1 MKIKKHL
8 WTIAM
13 IVALVGALQLACGGT
28 PLPPTPIP
36 PTPTPVATSTPSADD
51 HIEQGMAYVEQGK
64 RDEAIAEFQKAIE
77 LEPDNADAYRNLGTV
92 YVEQGKYEE
101 SVAAYEKAI
110 ELAPDFGEAYGD
122 LAGVYTYLGR
132 LEEAVAA
139 GKKAIELA
147 PDYATAHNNLG
158 FAYAEK
164 GMLDE
169 AVAEFQEA
177 IRLDPEDPLPHVNL
191 GLVYRNQGKLDEAIA
206 EYEEAIKL
214 DPDDAEKYNSLA
226 IVYYTQGKTDEAI
239 ATWKKAIEIDPTN
252 ANSHKNL
259 GIAYADEGLV
269 DEAIAAFEK
278 YLELR
283 PDADDRGA
291 IEEKIAELQSTA
303 PELDTVYDN
312 DTGGYSVLVPGE
324 WYHDEED
331 AWAVFSESQAAVEA
345 AFDGQ
350 TGEAIT
356 EAPVAMF
363 DMMPLAELLEDL
375 DLGEAADPTDILQEM
390 AEDLGAETGEIETG
404 TVDGYP
410 AALADISGTLDETS
424 YTGALAFVIVEE
436 RVIGAFALALP
447 EEWDAFHPTFISMLN
462 SLTFFEPEE

>member
-1 MKIKKHL
+1 
-8 WTIAM
+8 
-13 IVALVGALQLACGGT
+13 
-28 PLPPTPIP
+28 
-36 PTPTPVATSTPSADD
+36 
-51 HIEQGMAYVEQGK
+51 
-64 RDEAIAEFQKAIE
+64 
-77 LEPDNADAYRNLGTV
+77 
-92 YVEQGKYEE
+92 
-101 SVAAYEKAI
+101 
-110 ELAPDFGEAYGD
+110 
-122 LAGVYTYLGR
+122 
-132 LEEAVAA
+132 
-139 GKKAIELA
+139 
-147 PDYATAHNNLG
+147 
-158 FAYAEK
+158 
-164 GMLDE
+164 
-169 AVAEFQEA
+169 
-177 IRLDPEDPLPHVNL
+177 
-191 GLVYRNQGKLDEAIA
+191 
-206 EYEEAIKL
+206 
-214 DPDDAEKYNSLA
+214 
-226 IVYYTQGKTDEAI
+226 
-239 ATWKKAIEIDPTN
+239 
-252 ANSHKNL
+252 
-259 GIAYADEGLV
+259 V